1 MVLIKSVHQH
11 WERLFPSYLMNNEMG
26 ANIKKI
32 NQVTHSSQKRF
43 IFSLMLSSVS
53 FAIGVS
59 IFLFGISTEYLV
71 TTTDRFGV
79 IGTGF
84 ALMLAGCGGAY
95 LTLK

>member
-1 MVLIKSVHQH
+1 MS
-11 WERLFPSYLMNNEMG
+11 MNSEMG
-26 ANIKKI
+26 ANIKKLDQAT
-32 NQVTHSSQKRF
+32 NSSQKRF
-43 IFSLMLSSVS
+43 IFSLILSSVS

-79 IGTGF
+79 IGTGI
-84 ALMLAGCGGAY
+84 ALMLAGCGGVY

>member
-1 MVLIKSVHQH
+1 
-11 WERLFPSYLMNNEMG
+11 MNNEMG
-26 ANIKKI
+26 ANTKKI
-32 NQVTHSSQKRF
+32 NRGIHSSQKRF
-43 IFSLMLSSVS
+43 IFLLILSTVS
-53 FAIGVS
+53 FAFGVS

-84 ALMLAGCGGAY
+84 ALMLAGCGGVY